1 MGRKVRSAV
10 HTFRNDLDNLFVL
23 YEEKVDYNQDVCSDI
38 WLPLLTE
45 ADYQRT
51 ILNHPSLSSKLLG
64 ELPSE
69 NQEYYKD
76 LIRYAMVT
84 VYGGAVE
91 TVSYMYGSF
100 VTSAITWQPQ
110 TIAATSTFLLLMILH
125 PEVQNRAR
133 EEIDAVVGRSRLP
146 SHEDQPNLP
155 YTEAVL
161 KEVLRWNPPVPL
173 ST

>member
-91 TVSYMYGSF
+91 TVSYM
-100 VTSAITWQPQ
+100 
-110 TIAATSTFLLLMILH
+110 
-125 PEVQNRAR
+125 
-133 EEIDAVVGRSRLP
+133 
-146 SHEDQPNLP
+146 
-155 YTEAVL
+155 
-161 KEVLRWNPPVPL
+161 
-173 ST
+173 